1 MLVLTML
8 YKIIA
13 DIIVVVHFGWVLF
26 MLLGFVLS
34 LWGFFWREFF
44 NWWLFR
50 ILHLFGIVYV
60 VLLAVLRQY
69 CPLTILENTLR
80 ARYNPIL
87 TYPGSFIVHYIN
99 RLIYPD
105 VNPLIL
111 LIPTIFIAVF
121 TVVIFIIKPPA
132 RIRGIFRRG

>member
-1 MLVLTML
+1 ML
-8 YKIIA
+8 YKILA

-50 ILHLFGIVYV
+50 MLHLFGIVYV

-99 RLIYPD
+99 RLVYPD

>member
-1 MLVLTML
+1 ML

-99 RLIYPD
+99 RLVYPD

>member
-1 MLVLTML
+1 MLTML

-99 RLIYPD
+99 RLVYPD

>member
-1 MLVLTML
+1 ML
-8 YKIIA
+8 YKILA

-34 LWGFFWREFF
+34 LWGFFWKNFF

-99 RLIYPD
+99 RLVYPD

>member
-1 MLVLTML
+1 ML
-8 YKIIA
+8 YKILA

-34 LWGFFWREFF
+34 LWGFFWKNFF

-50 ILHLFGIVYV
+50 MLHLFGIVYV

-99 RLIYPD
+99 RLVYPD